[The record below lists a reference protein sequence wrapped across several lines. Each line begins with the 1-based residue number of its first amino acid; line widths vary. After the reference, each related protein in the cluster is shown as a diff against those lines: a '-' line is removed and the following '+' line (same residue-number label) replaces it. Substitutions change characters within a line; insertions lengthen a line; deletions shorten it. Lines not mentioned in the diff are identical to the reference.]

1 MIHCSQY
8 KEVLTNKTG
17 ISGRSERSLG
27 HLKTVVANAVT
38 AGLFEVHM
46 FSGIVPA
53 ARLVKP
59 LLVGTRVGR

>member
-8 KEVLTNKTG
+8 KEVLANKTG
-17 ISGRSERSLG
+17 ISGRPER

-46 FSGIVPA
+46 SSGIVPA
-53 ARLVKP
+53 AKLVKP
-59 LLVGTRVGR
+59 LLAGTRVGR

>member
-1 MIHCSQY
+1 MVHCSQY
-8 KEVLTNKTG
+8 EEVLANKIG
-17 ISGRSERSLG
+17 ISGRPERPLG
-27 HLKTVVANAVT
+27 HLKAVVANAAT
-38 AGLFEVHM
+38 AGSSEVHV